1 MLEILPDLTIQ
12 NILSRVSEMDIF
24 RYYCNNLKKPGE
36 NFHSPFR
43 KDKEPSARID
53 NYKGKLIFKDFG
65 EGSKTAVDCFGF
77 VQRKHCNCTFQE
89 ALNIINQD
97 FNLRLQGEKLS
108 KENINPPIINNE
120 QYDKIY
126 TGRSNIR
133 VHYKD
138 WDGLSIS
145 YMQDHKLDYKHVSN
159 KFKVN
164 PIDYFWLNKYQYKAE
179 ELSFASYFGIKEDK
193 YIYKIYQPLVKKH
206 KWYHNLTEEIIQ
218 GYLQLP
224 QSGDLLIITK
234 AFKDVWAYDSHNIV
248 AIAPGA
254 EGWDIPENI
263 IKDLKERFKIIYINY
278 DFDYSGLKGLNKLKR
293 KYNLK
298 PLILTNGRFKTINY
312 GYKDFADYCK
322 ANTFEYVQ
330 EQINIILNERK

>member
-1 MLEILPDLTIQ
+1 MLEILPDLTTQ

-43 KDKEPSARID
+43 KDKEPSARVD

-77 VQRKHCNCTFQE
+77 VQRKYHSTFQE

-97 FNLRLQGEKLS
+97 FNLRLQGEKLD
-108 KENINPPIINNE
+108 KVNINPPIINNE

-138 WDGLSIS
+138 WDCQSIK
-145 YMQDHKLDYKHVSN
+145 YMQDHKLDYKHVSS

-218 GYLQLP
+218 GYAQLP

-234 AFKDVWAYDSHNIV
+234 AFKDVWTYDSHNIS

-263 IKDLKERFKIIYINY
+263 IRDLKERFKRIIVQY
-278 DFDYSGLKGLNKLKR
+278 DNDIPGIVAMNRLRK
-293 KYNLK
+293 KYNLEYFFIPRK
-298 PLILTNGRFKTINY
+298 LGI
-312 GYKDFADYCK
+312 KDFADYCK
-322 ANTFEYVQ
+322 VNTFEHVQ
-330 EQINIILNERK
+330 EQINRLI